1 MEKVADAAPPGSE
14 PPSGSH
20 GGGGLTRVTVN
31 LNRQALHALESL
43 SERTG
48 YSKTDAINRALQIY
62 FIVQEIM
69 DRNAGSLTVRHADGQ
84 IERVHII

>member
-1 MEKVADAAPPGSE
+1 MMEKIADAETARTHDADAAPPGVE
-14 PPSGSH
+14 PPSGGS

-31 LNRQALHALESL
+31 LNRQALHALEAL

-62 FIVQEIM
+62 MIVRFVNEIWV
-69 DRNAGSLTVRHADGQ
+69 A
-84 IERVHII
+84 